1 VGYSPRVAKSRTRL
15 SNFTFTFS
23 LADGTALLSS
33 RCPEMGF
40 PQRPPGLV
48 KAQKSCLALQVSP
61 LAPRLYPQPELPKT
75 LKERLS
81 NSGDKASPK
90 PTYTF
95 TVVFIY
101 SSSWEQLRF
110 TTKILKTFFS
120 YVFWRRGMGG
130 P

>member
-1 VGYSPRVAKSRTRL
+1 MGYSPRVAKSRTRL

-61 LAPRLYPQPELPKT
+61 LDKNSRVGGHALFQGMFLTQGLNPHLPHCRQILYH
-75 LKERLS
+75 LS
-81 NSGDKASPK
+81 HQRNPTGAQMQIANSAQGSGA
-90 PTYTF
+90 T
-95 TVVFIY
+95 
-101 SSSWEQLRF
+101 
-110 TTKILKTFFS
+110 
-120 YVFWRRGMGG
+120 
-130 P
+130 